1 MNVKEKRIEQIV
13 DMLKAETAVSIREL
27 AEALEVSEMTIRRYL
42 NDLSERGIVT
52 LLHGGAV
59 LNQESY
65 FESYERRYLL
75 STEGTKRREEK
86 RRIGQAAAKL
96 IEANDIV
103 IIDSGSTTEWLAKSF
118 PEEHS
123 VRVLCYALNIL
134 IELHRK
140 ERCEI
145 LFAGGELHRNT
156 LMFESTEA
164 LRMISRFRGR
174 KAFFSASG
182 IHGELGVTSA
192 NGYETEMKQASLKSS
207 LEKILVAD
215 SSKFGMVSSSYYAD
229 LAEFD
234 TIITDSGVPEEYRE
248 LAGNLGIELVL
259 V

>member
-1 MNVKEKRIEQIV
+1 MNDKEKRIEQIV
-13 DMLKAETAVSIREL
+13 DMLKSETAVSVREL
-27 AEALEVSEMTIRRYL
+27 ADTLDVSEMTVRRYL
-42 NDLSERGIVT
+42 NDLSERGMVT

-65 FESYERRYLL
+65 YESYERRYLL
-75 STEGTKRREEK
+75 STEGTKHREEK
-86 RRIGQAAAKL
+86 RRIGTAAAKL
-96 IEANDIV
+96 IEENDIV
-103 IIDSGSTTEWLAKSF
+103 IVDSGSTTEWLAKSF
-118 PEEHS
+118 PEGYK
-123 VRVLCYALNIL
+123 VRALCYALNIL

-140 ERCEI
+140 ELCEI

-156 LMFESTEA
+156 LMFESGEA
-164 LRMISRFRGR
+164 LKMIGRFRGR

-192 NGYETEMKQASLKSS
+192 NEYETEMKQASLGSS
-207 LEKILVAD
+207 LEKILLAD

-229 LAEFD
+229 LADFD

-248 LAGNLGIELVL
+248 LVGNLGIELIV